1 MATAAGG
8 TPRAAVVSDANA
20 CAAGDV
26 RGRDRF
32 LVAAEPLAV
41 APDVSAD
48 RMNNPAPNVEFIML
62 FNDREPTLNRL
73 RVTVQSHFDAL
84 DGASKIHE
92 SAESLSAEKNSSS
105 GKEALTGEGASE
117 DIGGIPAQRC

>member
-1 MATAAGG
+1 MA
-8 TPRAAVVSDANA
+8 SDANA
-20 CAAGDV
+20 CAVGDV

-62 FNDREPTLNRL
+62 FNDRKPTLNRP
-73 RVTVQSHFDAL
+73 RVTVQSHFDAP
-84 DGASKIHE
+84 DGAPKIYE

-105 GKEALTGEGASE
+105 GKEVLTGEGASE
-117 DIGGIPAQRC
+117 DIGGVPAQRC